1 MGRIRKMLAVLL
13 TLAMIVTIVPAVKRA
28 ESVGAAQNFAIVSP
42 KDNGLMAAG
51 HFDIEWSQAANGTVK
66 EYKVF
71 IDDKE
76 VATTT
81 ELSYDYYTTDVKM
94 YSAYVTA
101 EYTDGTMETTQEV
114 TFGVTKKGLAV
125 NGDMGKN
132 LNPVAMNMGWY
143 YTWGT
148 SGFSNYLYRNLEFVP
163 MIWGAGNE
171 TNAINS
177 IKGDYTY
184 LLAYNEP
191 DMGWQNGGSNMDV
204 SVAINNW
211 PKFVGGDY
219 YLGSPAP
226 AYSPSWGNGT
236 WFRTFMDSVDTST
249 IDFIPLH
256 CYYGQYGGAAGANS
270 FLTEVVDKTYEMYHK
285 PIWITEF
292 AVSGWGYSNV
302 AARKSL
308 NEFMYTV
315 IDGLNSREYVERY
328 SWFSFDTTDEN
339 NGASALWTNSTGLLT
354 ELGNI
359 YADYGN
365 PEGYVAPETEEPS
378 YKVTSARRTT
388 AYEESITINGVT
400 CDNYIKSSDA
410 DVSVTASSEL
420 GANSVGQAI
429 DGNVSTR
436 WESVQGVDPQTFTID
451 LDTVRKV
458 KQINILWE
466 NASAR
471 DYSIEVSTDGVNYTQ
486 AAEAFGMN
494 EMQNRNDTIL
504 LNNMVSARYIKITG
518 TARTTDYGYSIY
530 EVGVFGTE
538 DTKVDDTEQVE
549 TTTRQNISQRPE
561 TTTEPPKNTTKESE
575 ESLTTAK
582 VKVGTTKVK
591 KASKKKIS
599 ANIKISLKKIK
610 GVKGYQIRIYQSKK
624 AKKILVKK
632 SVKKIQFTLK
642 NKKLKNK
649 KTLYVS
655 ARAYKVSKGTKYYG
669 KWSVRKKVSIKK

>member
-1 MGRIRKMLAVLL
+1 MERIKKILAVLL
-13 TLAMIVTIVPAVKRA
+13 TLVIIVTIAPALKRS
-28 ESVGAAQNFAIVSP
+28 ESVGATQSFAITSP
-42 KDNGLMAAG
+42 KDSGLVAAG
-51 HFDIEWSQAANGTVK
+51 HFDIEWSEATAGTVK
-66 EYKVF
+66 EYTVF

-76 VATTT
+76 VGTTT
-81 ELSYDYYTTDVKM
+81 ELSYDYYTTNVKM
-94 YSAYVTA
+94 YSVYVTA
-101 EYTDGTMETTQEV
+101 EYTDGTTETTQEV
-114 TFGVTKKGLAV
+114 SFGVTKKGLAV

-143 YTWGT
+143 YIWGT
-148 SGFSNYLYRNLEFVP
+148 SAFSNYLYRNLEFVP

-191 DMGWQNGGSNMDV
+191 DMVGNGGSNIDV
-204 SVAINNW
+204 NVAVSNW

-226 AYSPSWGNGT
+226 AFSPSWDNGT
-236 WFRTFMDSVDTST
+236 WFRTFMSSVNTST

-256 CYYGQYGGAAGANS
+256 CYYKQYGGAAGANA
-270 FLTEVVDKTYEMYHK
+270 FLTEVVDKTYEMYQK

-292 AVSGWGYSNV
+292 AVSGWGYSNA

-308 NEFMYTV
+308 KEFMYTV

-328 SWFSFDTTDEN
+328 SWFSFDTTDDN
-339 NGASALWTNSTGLLT
+339 NGASALWTNSTGVLT

-388 AYEESITINGVT
+388 AYEGSITINGVT
-400 CDNYIKSSDA
+400 CDNYIKSSDTT
-410 DVSVTASSEL
+410 VSATASSEL
-420 GANSVGQAI
+420 GGNIANNAI

-451 LDTVRKV
+451 LGTVRKV

-471 DYSIEVSTDGVNYTQ
+471 DYNIEVSTDGINYTQ
-486 AAEAFGMN
+486 AAEPFGLA
-494 EMQNRNDTIL
+494 EMQNRNDTIS
-504 LNNMVSARYIKITG
+504 LNNLVSARYIKITG
-518 TARTTDYGYSIY
+518 TVRTTTYGYSIY
-530 EVGVFGTE
+530 DIGIFGTE
-538 DTKVDDTEQVE
+538 NTKVDSTEPVE
-549 TTTRQNISQRPE
+549 ITTKDNISEGPE
-561 TTTEPPKNTTKESE
+561 MTAEPSKNTTKEQE
-575 ESLTTAK
+575 ESQAAAK

-591 KASKKKIS
+591 KATKKKTS

-610 GVKGYQIRIYQSKK
+610 GAKGYQIRIYKTKK
-624 AKKILVKK
+624 AKKILAKK
-632 SVKKIQFTLK
+632 SVKKIQFTFK

-669 KWSVRKKVSIKK
+669 KWSARKKVSIRK